1 MTVGLYA
8 KADGKKLAACAV
20 LVNVNER
27 QAASC
32 PGGEACP
39 SASFLDTPEADHWAH
54 GGIDFALQAGLFNG
68 TDARHFEPD
77 GSMTRGMLVT
87 VLWRLAGKPEAE
99 GALPFADVDANAYYA
114 EPIRWAAQ
122 NADILIAPIA
132 LVLKD
137 SMMGEI
143 TGNMAAAVG
152 SSRATR
158 ILVPTERCGT
168 HVAGAHGVSMQSLV
182 EDAARQAAALAAQA

>member
-1 MTVGLYA
+1 MRIVVI
-8 KADGKKLAACAV
+8 DG
-20 LVNVNER
+20 
-27 QAASC
+27 Q
-32 PGGEACP
+32 G
-39 SASFLDTPEADHWAH
+39 
-54 GGIDFALQAGLFNG
+54 GGIGRSLVERIRSELPDVQIVAVGTNSLATSAMLKAGAN
-68 TDARHFEPD
+68 
-77 GSMTRGMLVT
+77 V
-87 VLWRLAGKPEAE
+87 
-99 GALPFADVDANAYYA
+99 GATGENAVC
-114 EPIRWAAQ
+114 WAAR

>member
-1 MTVGLYA
+1 MTIIVL
-8 KADGKKLAACAV
+8 DG
-20 LVNVNER
+20 
-27 QAASC
+27 Q
-32 PGGEACP
+32 G
-39 SASFLDTPEADHWAH
+39 
-54 GGIDFALQAGLFNG
+54 GGIGHQLVEALKRAGETDIACVG
-68 TDARHFEPD
+68 TNAMATAAMLKA
-77 GSMTRGMLVT
+77 GAQRGAT
-87 VLWRLAGKPEAE
+87 GE
-99 GALPFADVDANAYYA
+99 NAVC
-114 EPIRWAAQ
+114 WAAR

>member
-1 MTVGLYA
+1 MTIIVL
-8 KADGKKLAACAV
+8 DG
-20 LVNVNER
+20 
-27 QAASC
+27 Q
-32 PGGEACP
+32 G
-39 SASFLDTPEADHWAH
+39 
-54 GGIDFALQAGLFNG
+54 GGIGRAIIAALSPLLPQGAQLLCVGTNAMATAAMLKAG
-68 TDARHFEPD
+68 AQ
-77 GSMTRGMLVT
+77 RGAT
-87 VLWRLAGKPEAE
+87 GE
-99 GALPFADVDANAYYA
+99 NAVC
-114 EPIRWAAQ
+114 WAAR

-168 HVAGAHGVSMQSLV
+168 HVAGAHGVSM
-182 EDAARQAAALAAQA
+182 

>member
-1 MTVGLYA
+1 MRIVVI
-8 KADGKKLAACAV
+8 DG
-20 LVNVNER
+20 
-27 QAASC
+27 Q
-32 PGGEACP
+32 G
-39 SASFLDTPEADHWAH
+39 
-54 GGIDFALQAGLFNG
+54 GGIGRSLVERIRSELPDVQIVAVGSNSLATSAMLKAGAN
-68 TDARHFEPD
+68 
-77 GSMTRGMLVT
+77 V
-87 VLWRLAGKPEAE
+87 
-99 GALPFADVDANAYYA
+99 GATGENAVC
-114 EPIRWAAQ
+114 WAAR

-168 HVAGAHGVSMQSLV
+168 HVAGAHGFSMQSLV